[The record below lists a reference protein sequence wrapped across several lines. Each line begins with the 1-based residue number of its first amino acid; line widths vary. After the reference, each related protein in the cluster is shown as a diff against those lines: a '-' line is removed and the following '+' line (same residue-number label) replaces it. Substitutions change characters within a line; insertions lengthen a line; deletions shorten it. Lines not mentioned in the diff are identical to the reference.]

1 MRVNGIIVLEREV
14 VRMGITIR
22 NKVAIE
28 RVLTI
33 EDLEAG
39 DLFVFVG
46 EETLYLM
53 TDYDSWF
60 VRLPDGGLNNG
71 PEAYW
76 EKPVRIIHAELT
88 IKN

>member
-1 MRVNGIIVLEREV
+1 
-14 VRMGITIR
+14 MGITIR

-60 VRLPDGGLNNG
+60 VRLPDGGLNKG

>member
-1 MRVNGIIVLEREV
+1 MKSKRVNFGIALV
-14 VRMGITIR
+14 M
-22 NKVAIE
+22 AIALW
-28 RVLTI
+28 V
-33 EDLEAG
+33 
-39 DLFVFVG
+39 FVFVG

>member
-28 RVLTI
+28 RVLTL

-46 EETLYLM
+46 EDTLYLM

-60 VRLPDGGLNNG
+60 VRLPDGDLNNG